1 MQNNFNLNYLSNMIF
16 DKEGTVMYATIDA
29 KAIIY
34 ELDHVLINTTH
45 N

>member
-16 DKEGTVMYATIDA
+16 HKERNVMYATIDA

-34 ELDHVLINTTH
+34 ELDHVLINARH